1 MLPPVRPIGTIA
13 LASTLLASG
22 LEVGLPANVAF
33 ALDCLAAPNS
43 SAPPNGHW
51 YYRTDRTEQR
61 KCWYLRANTESSDQ
75 SAEQVARA
83 APPENSSRSAAE
95 VGKYSLASFKEFM
108 TQRGGAKLSDEDVKK
123 LYAEFLEW
131 RRHVNN

>member
-1 MLPPVRPIGTIA
+1 MLPPVRPIGIIA

-22 LEVGLPANVAF
+22 LTVGLPANVAF

-61 KCWYLRANTESSDQ
+61 KCWYLRANTESSEQ
-75 SAEQVARA
+75 GAEQVARA
-83 APPENSSRSAAE
+83 ALPENSSRPVAA
-95 VGKYSLASFKEFM
+95 GKDSLASFKEYM

-123 LYAEFLEW
+123 LYVEFLEW
-131 RRHVNN
+131 RRRVSN